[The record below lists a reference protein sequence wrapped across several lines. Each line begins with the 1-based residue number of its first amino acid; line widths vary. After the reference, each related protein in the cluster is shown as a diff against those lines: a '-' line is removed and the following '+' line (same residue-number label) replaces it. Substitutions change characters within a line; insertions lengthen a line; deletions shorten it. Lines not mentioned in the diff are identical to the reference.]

1 MSEPGEIIVVRHGQ
15 TAANAQG
22 LLLGRLDVDLDDVG
36 RAQAMAL
43 AAALPDP
50 DMVVTSPLA
59 RTRQTAA
66 AFGGDVDLEVDE
78 RWIEMDYGDFDGR
91 PVADVPNE
99 TWSRWRADVD
109 FAPPG
114 GESLARMTARVHD
127 ALDDLVVRVSGRR
140 VVVVTHVSPIKAAVG
155 WALEIGPEVSW
166 RTFVAPASITRV
178 GVGPNGP
185 TLRSFNETMHL
196 APPTTA

>member
-1 MSEPGEIIVVRHGQ
+1 MSESGEIIVVRHGQ

-22 LLLGRLDVDLDDVG
+22 LLLGRLDVDLDAVG
-36 RAQAMAL
+36 RVQAVAL
-43 AAALPDP
+43 AAALPAP
-50 DMVVTSPLA
+50 DLVVTSPLA

-66 AFGGDVDLEVDE
+66 AFGGDIEIEVDE
-78 RWIEMDYGDFDGR
+78 QWIEMDYGDFDGR
-91 PVADVPNE
+91 PVADVPAA
-99 TWSRWRADVD
+99 TWARWRADVD

-127 ALDDLVVRVSGRR
+127 ALDDLATRAAGRR
-140 VVVVTHVSPIKAAVG
+140 VVVVTHVSPIKSTVG
-155 WALEIGPEVSW
+155 WALQLGPEVSW

-196 APPTTA
+196 SA